1 MGKTILLITS
11 FILTGIAGFFLA
23 KKLITQPQFFEI
35 SKKEDQEDRPLD
47 IYSIEA
53 LKIAEIP
60 NSKFTL
66 IEQSENLFE
75 LEFSPSLD
83 PDIKKKTTGVIH
95 IPKGTGPFPIVIMI
109 RGYVDQEIY
118 TSGVGTDSAAK
129 YFAQGNFITISP
141 DFLGYGGSDPESGN
155 VFETRFQTYTTI
167 LSLLQS
173 IKEPSFAQVLGDKW
187 DQKNIFIWAH
197 SNGGHI
203 ALTTLIITGTDYP
216 TTLWAPVTKP
226 FPYNVLYYTDE
237 AYDGGK
243 LIRKELARFED
254 VYETDKF
261 SFTNYLGDIKAPIQ
275 LHQGAAD
282 DAVPV
287 EWNRKFVADKSDIK
301 YFEYPNTDHNLKPNW
316 NLAMSRDLIFFR
328 ELTK

>member
-1 MGKTILLITS
+1 
-11 FILTGIAGFFLA
+11 
-23 KKLITQPQFFEI
+23 
-35 SKKEDQEDRPLD
+35 
-47 IYSIEA
+47 
-53 LKIAEIP
+53 
-60 NSKFTL
+60 
-66 IEQSENLFE
+66 
-75 LEFSPSLD
+75 
-83 PDIKKKTTGVIH
+83 
-95 IPKGTGPFPIVIMI
+95 MI

-129 YFAQGNFITISP
+129 YFSQNNFITIAP
-141 DFLGYGGSDPESGN
+141 DFLGYGGSDPESEN

-203 ALTTLIITGTDYP
+203 ALTTLIITGADYP

-237 AYDGGK
+237 AEDRGK

-254 VYETDKF
+254 VYDTDKF

-275 LHQGAAD
+275 LHQGTTD

-287 EWNRKFVADKSDIK
+287 EWSRKFVADKPDIK

-316 NLAMSRDLIFFR
+316 NLAVSRGLIFFR
-328 ELTK
+328 ELTR